1 MGTLTGKVAL
11 VTGGGRGIGGSIS
24 TRLARDGALV
34 AVHYGSNAAAAEETV
49 KTIRADGGAA
59 VRVGARLGVPGDADA
74 LWRAFDDAVAPLG
87 GHGVDIVVNNAGI
100 AIYAPI
106 ATTGEHDYDEVFAV
120 NARAPF
126 FIIKHA
132 LTRISDGGRIINI
145 SSGAARIATPL
156 TIAYSMTKAAL
167 NALTLTL
174 AHELGP
180 RGITVNAVAPG
191 VVDTDITAWLAD
203 AGLRTQAAAL
213 SAFNRVGEP
222 TDIAGIVAFLASGDA
237 DWITGQTIDA
247 TGGSLLGTALGTPA
261 AGR

>member
-1 MGTLTGKVAL
+1 MGTLTGKTAL
-11 VTGGGRGIGGSIS
+11 VTGGSRGIGRSIS
-24 TRLARDGALV
+24 QRLARDGALV

-49 KTIRADGGAA
+49 KTIQADGGTA
-59 VRVGARLGVPGDADA
+59 VQVAARLGEPGDAEA

-100 AIYAPI
+100 AVYAPI
-106 ATTGEHDYDEVFAV
+106 GTTGEHEYDEVFAI
-120 NARAPF
+120 NAKAPF

-132 LTRISDGGRIINI
+132 LTRINDGGRIIST
-145 SSGAARIATPL
+145 SSGVARIATPL
-156 TIAYSMTKAAL
+156 TVAYSMTKAAL

-191 VVDTDITAWLAD
+191 VVDTEAAAWLAD
-203 AGLRTQAAAL
+203 AELRAQAAAL

-222 TDIAGIVAFLASGDA
+222 ADIAGIVAFLASDDA
-237 DWITGQTIDA
+237 RWITGQTIDA
-247 TGGSLLGTALGTPA
+247 TGGSLLGTALGTPVA
-261 AGR
+261 AS